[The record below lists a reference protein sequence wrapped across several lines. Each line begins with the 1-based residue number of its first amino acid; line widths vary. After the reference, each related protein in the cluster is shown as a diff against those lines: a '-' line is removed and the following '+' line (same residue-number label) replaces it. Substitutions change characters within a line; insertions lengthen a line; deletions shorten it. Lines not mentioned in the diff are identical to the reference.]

1 LRPLSNKHKILIFIL
16 ALLCCISYNEINRY
30 FVRKNNPSNELRNS
44 KSVVH
49 GSTIWSIDNFWYL
62 TQPKN
67 FLEGKGFLLDPQ
79 NSQTAVRRTPG
90 YSIFYMIHLVLF
102 GETYTHRIIPYSQSL
117 LFALSAL
124 ALALSVFNLTRS
136 GKKAF
141 LTGIIYGCNPF
152 TSGFV
157 YYTITEAI
165 HPAFVIFGLYFLSK
179 ALLGNF
185 NKNGFIAGLF
195 FAIACLIRPL
205 NGLALAAGIAMLFFG
220 TSDSYYNKGKKI
232 LVVCFGFMVLVLP
245 WTVRNYIVTRGE
257 IVMLEK
263 IYHEDPMY
271 MGKKQTYLS
280 KWWMCWGNPK
290 QEAFID
296 SLKNEIATAR
306 EGYISRFLA
315 GLPEYSVRGYTNNEL
330 SRVLHEYK
338 DCMHSEISSGVY
350 GVYYKSADTLPAC
363 EEKMKDGFED
373 LIRKYKQGAPF
384 RYYIIS
390 PLLIRGKEFFLTSFS
405 SMYGSLN
412 PEDRN
417 FNMVQKIVKGL
428 MYLFNVGLYISF
440 FIFLFFIKSDR
451 RLKIFIASFVITTFL
466 FIVYNV
472 HIESRYLL
480 AVYPFMTV
488 SAAVVLAR
496 ISDLRKWV
504 SRNI

>member
-1 LRPLSNKHKILIFIL
+1 MPKSSRVVIFFLS
-16 ALLCCISYNEINRY
+16 LLCCISYNEINKY
-30 FVRKNNPSNELRNS
+30 FVKKNNPANELRNT
-44 KSVVH
+44 KSVVY

-79 NSQTAVRRTPG
+79 NPYTAVRRTPG
-90 YSIFYMIHLVLF
+90 YSIWYMIHILLF
-102 GETYTHRIIPYSQSL
+102 GEKYAHKIIPYTQSF

-124 ALALSVFNLTRS
+124 ALALSVFNFTDC

-141 LTGIIYGCNPF
+141 LSGIIYGGIPF

-179 ALLGNF
+179 ALLVNF

-205 NGLALAAGIAMLFFG
+205 NGLALAAGIATLFFG
-220 TSDSYYNKGKKI
+220 TSGSYYNKFKKI
-232 LVVCFGFMVLVLP
+232 LVVSFGFLVLVLP
-245 WTVRNYIVTRGE
+245 WTIRNYLVTKGE
-257 IVMLEK
+257 IVILEK
-263 IYHEDPMY
+263 IYHEDPMN

-296 SLKNEIATAR
+296 SLKNEIATR
-306 EGYISRFLA
+306 QEGYISRFLA
-315 GLPEYSVRGYTNNEL
+315 GLPEYAVRGFKNNEL

-338 DCMHSEISSGVY
+338 DCMRSEMSSGMY
-350 GVYYKSADTLPAC
+350 GIYYKPADTLPAC
-363 EEKMKDGFED
+363 EEKMKNEFVN
-373 LIRKYKQGAPF
+373 LVRQYKQNAPF
-384 RYYIIS
+384 RYYIVS

-412 PEDRN
+412 PENRN
-417 FNMVQKIVKGL
+417 FHIVQKVLKGL
-428 MYLFNVGLYISF
+428 MYLLNTGLYLSF
-440 FIFLFFIKSDR
+440 FIFLFFIKSHKQ
-451 RLKIFIASFVITTFL
+451 LKIFIASFVITTFL
-466 FIVYNV
+466 FLVYNV
-472 HIESRYLL
+472 HIECRYLL
-480 AVYPFMTV
+480 AAYPFMAV
-488 SAAVVLAR
+488 FSALVILD
-496 ISDLRKWV
+496 ILKKIRK
-504 SRNI
+504 

>member
-1 LRPLSNKHKILIFIL
+1 MPKRSRVLIFFL
-16 ALLCCISYNEINRY
+16 SLLCCISYNEINKY
-30 FVRKNNPSNELRNS
+30 FVRENNPSNELRNA

-49 GSTIWSIDNFWYL
+49 GSTIWSVDNFWYL

-79 NSQTAVRRTPG
+79 NPYTSVRRTPG
-90 YSIFYMIHLVLF
+90 YSIFYLTHVVLF
-102 GETYTHRIIPYSQSL
+102 GEKYAHRIITYSQSV

-124 ALALSVFNLTRS
+124 ALALSVFNFTQS

-179 ALLGNF
+179 ALRVHF

-205 NGLALAAGIAMLFFG
+205 NGLALAAGIVMLFFG
-220 TSDSYYNKGKKI
+220 TSDPYYNKFKKI
-232 LVVCFGFMVLVLP
+232 LVVCFGFLILVLP
-245 WTVRNYIVTRGE
+245 WTIRNYIVTKGE

-296 SLKNEIATAR
+296 SLKNEIST
-306 EGYISRFLA
+306 GQQGFISRFLA
-315 GLPEYSVRGYTNNEL
+315 NLPACSVRGYTKDEL
-330 SRVLHEYK
+330 STVLHEYK

-350 GVYYKSADTLPAC
+350 GIYYKPADTLPAC
-363 EEKMKDGFED
+363 EEKMKSEFED
-373 LIRKYKQGAPF
+373 IIREYKQAAPF
-384 RYYIIS
+384 RYYIVS

-412 PEDRN
+412 PEKRN
-417 FNMVQKIVKGL
+417 FNIVQKVSKGI

-440 FIFLFFIKSDR
+440 FIFLFFINGEK
-451 RLKIFIASFVITTFL
+451 RLKIFVAFFVITTFL
-466 FIVYNV
+466 FVVYNV

-480 AVYPFMTV
+480 AAYPFMAV
-488 SAAVVLAR
+488 SAAAVVAK
-496 ISDLRKWV
+496 ISYLKKW
-504 SRNI
+504 SGKSI